1 MKPANDTLAPPEL
14 SVLVPT
20 LDEAEVPPGLLAALH
35 GQQGVRLEVLV
46 ADGGSLDA
54 TAALAAADAASGW
67 IEAEPCD
74 LAGRVAAEAGAVLA
88 GCAVEGDS
96 GQVRVSVSL
105 QTMLGTAQARSRA
118 GPGVP

>member
-1 MKPANDTLAPPEL
+1 MSAPA
-14 SVLVPT
+14 
-20 LDEAEVPPGLLAALH
+20 LAACAAASLALALP
-35 GQQGVRLEVLV
+35 VVAATASLEAGHRARGA
-46 ADGGSLDA
+46 ADA
-54 TAALAAADAASGW
+54 AALAAADAASGW